1 MAETERKSRED
12 GRMEKISDVHVQI
25 QPLLTVHTVVTPDQP
40 RHRSRSRETRPDG
53 QCHDTHDCGHDRH
66 ENNNIGVTDHNVVT
80 NCVLSQNEEDR
91 SNVSPHRSGR
101 SSPIDDHRQERHPKL
116 SHSQT
121 VTKNHMCT
129 DHEENGKPT
138 TPHRSRSNSPTYA
151 DHSQYPNGTN
161 GKLDDSSRISKCC
174 DADVDTTESN
184 GRTPYQKQEGIHLKR
199 QLGKLG
205 RTNSLF
211 VEKITSALGHFDL
224 DRCDPD
230 VCVSFLRNPSIK
242 TYAALK
248 RKLKKADKDW
258 IQGFLDAD
266 GLGQ

>member
-12 GRMEKISDVHVQI
+12 GRMEKRSQEVQVQI
-25 QPLLTVHTVVTPDQP
+25 QPPLTVHTVVTPDQP
-40 RHRSRSRETRPDG
+40 RHRRRSRETRPDG
-53 QCHDTHDCGHDRH
+53 QCHDTRDCGHDLH

-80 NCVLSQNEEDR
+80 NCVQSQNEEDR

-101 SSPIDDHRQERHPKL
+101 SSPIDDYRQERHPKL
-116 SHSQT
+116 SQSQT

-161 GKLDDSSRISKCC
+161 G
-174 DADVDTTESN
+174 E
-184 GRTPYQKQEGIHLKR
+184 
-199 QLGKLG
+199 
-205 RTNSLF
+205 F
-211 VEKITSALGHFDL
+211 VEKITSALGHFNL